1 MTLNE
6 RIAFVFVFIATAVIL
21 TALVVTA
28 CHSEPALSVTVRLAS
43 NQARIG
49 QVVPVTVTMA
59 NTATPRPPLVIDAS
73 VSWVDSSGIEQTATD
88 SVSLAVVQPLTVNS
102 YRIQIPSGASYALG
116 SATVAGL
123 PVIPSYWMGGLTLDV
138 GQTIN
143 EGQSV
148 TLGYA
153 VRVD

>member
-1 MTLNE
+1 MTWNE
-6 RIAFVFVFIATAVIL
+6 RIAFVFVVVATAVIL

-28 CHSEPALSVTVRLAS
+28 CHSEPALSVTVKLAS

-49 QVVPVTVTMA
+49 QVVPVTVTLA

-73 VSWVDSSGIEQTATD
+73 VSWVDSTGAEQTATD
-88 SVSLAVVQPLTVNS
+88 SVSLAVIQPLTVNN
-102 YRIQIPSGASYALG
+102 YRIQIPAGASYAAG

-123 PVIPSYWMGGLTLDV
+123 PVIPTYWLGGLTLDV
-138 GQTIN
+138 KQTLN

-153 VRVD
+153 VRVE